1 MKKAFTLIIACAII
15 LSCKSK
21 QEKLRELALPIVK
34 ETVISDSL
42 VYEIDSITIFKVDT
56 LTDKKYQLRL
66 LSKLFRTHDFYLNM
80 VDSYNQTAK
89 LYQSSARSMQNQAQ
103 LYGYLGSRTL
113 VEHELSRAKEKLE
126 YSNTELANAK
136 RYTDSAQIVFD
147 RINSINNNLKAG
159 KLDSVKFKG
168 YIAWFKVKGSDK
180 KNQEVKLDSMF
191 VYLNESM
198 KIIPVK

>member
-1 MKKAFTLIIACAII
+1 MKKVFTLILACAIM

-21 QEKLRELALPIVK
+21 QDKLKELALPIVR

-42 VYEIDSITIFKVDT
+42 VYEIDSITVFKVDT

-66 LSKLFRTHDFYLNM
+66 LSTLFRKHDFYLSM

-89 LYQSSARSMQNQAQ
+89 LYQSSARTMQSQAQ

-113 VEHELSRAKEKLE
+113 VEHELRQAKEKLE
-126 YSNTELANAK
+126 DSNAELDNAK
-136 RYTDSAQIVFD
+136 KYTDSAQIVFN
-147 RINSINNNLKAG
+147 RIKVINNYLKTG
-159 KLDSVKFKG
+159 KLDSVTFKG
-168 YIAWFKVKGSDK
+168 YVAWFKVKGSDK